1 MRLSRLVVRRGG
13 WIAALWLAAA
23 VVFVPRAGRLP
34 NVLQTSAR
42 VEGSESALVERLL
55 QGPLASAYAR
65 YAILVIGGVPS
76 PATAE
81 GAAALRR
88 IIQPLAAA
96 PQVAGV
102 FSYLDRP
109 DSLLVNPAGRGEG
122 TLVIVGLAADSAT
135 KPHRI
140 IPHLRSLTERLA
152 VALRR
157 DYPGLTLRWT
167 GETPLNV
174 DLRRTSAG
182 DVQHA
187 ERRALP
193 ITAALLVLAFGA
205 VVAALV
211 PVGAGAVAIAIA
223 LGAAAVAA
231 AIWPL
236 SILLQSV
243 VPMLGLGLGIDYALL
258 MVSRFRDALGD
269 GRDASGAAEESAQH
283 AGHTILLS
291 AATVALGFLVLL
303 TVPLNEMRAIA
314 AGGLLVVVTS
324 ALLATTLL
332 PGVLAMLGTRIDWG
346 RVRRRTFLRTS
357 VEWWRRWG
365 RWVTG
370 HPWIALAAG
379 GVPLV
384 LLALQAIGL
393 HSGLPRGDWLPAS
406 MESARALNDLRAM
419 GRSGMI
425 QTVRIVVTMPEHVSI
440 RQPAGWDAIA
450 RYTRSLEA
458 DRRVARV
465 RSIVTVLQAAGM
477 SRAKFASTPG
487 FTTRRLTRGLIS
499 TDGRFALLE
508 VMPDESVA
516 PDDVLAFVR
525 DLRANGT
532 RPLELAGATVAVGGL
547 PAFNTDYQDAVAGRF
562 WQIVALVV
570 GGTMLALFAG
580 FRSVLVPLKAVAL
593 NLLSVGAAFG
603 ALKLVF
609 QDGHGARL
617 LGVTEPLGAVFSS
630 LPVVVFCIVFGLSMD
645 YEVFLMTRIR
655 EARHAGLSDHEA
667 IVEGLGS
674 TAQVIT
680 NAAAIMLVVFAAFT
694 LGDVLLTKLLGF
706 ALAVAVLLDATI
718 VRMIVGPA
726 LLQLAGKWNW
736 WPAGSGRRLPES
748 RQLGGLGPVPDGAP
762 HGYALEGRPGPGAPQ

>member
-1 MRLSRLVVRRGG
+1 MTLSQLVVRQRR
-13 WIAALWLAAA
+13 WIAVLWLAAA
-23 VVFVPRAGRLP
+23 VVLVPRAGRLP

-42 VEGSESALVERLL
+42 VEGSESAVVERLL

-65 YAILVIGGVPS
+65 YAVLVIGGVPS
-76 PATAE
+76 PEVAE

-88 IIQPLAAA
+88 IVQPLAAA

-102 FSYLDRP
+102 FSYLDRA
-109 DSLLVNPAGRGEG
+109 DSLLLNPAGRG
-122 TLVIVGLAADSAT
+122 TLVIVGLAPDSET
-135 KPHRI
+135 KPDRI
-140 IPHLRSLTERLA
+140 IPRLRSLTERLA
-152 VALRR
+152 GALRR
-157 DYPGLTLRWT
+157 DHPDITLRWT

-174 DLRRTSAG
+174 DLRRTSAA

-205 VVAALV
+205 VAAALV
-211 PVGAGAVAIAIA
+211 PVGAGALAIAIA

-231 AIWPL
+231 GLWSL
-236 SILLQSV
+236 SIILQSV

-269 GRDASGAAEESAQH
+269 GRDATAAAEEAAQH

-332 PGVLAMLGTRIDWG
+332 PGVLAMLGARIDWG
-346 RVRRRTFLRTS
+346 RVRRRTFRRTS

-384 LLALQAIGL
+384 LLAAQATGL
-393 HSGLPRGDWLPAS
+393 RSGLPRGDWLPAS

-419 GRSGMI
+419 GRSGLI
-425 QTVRIVVTMPEHVSI
+425 QTVRIVLTMPEHVSV

-450 RYTRSLEA
+450 RFTTALEA

-477 SRAKFASTPG
+477 SRAEFASTPG
-487 FTTRRLTRGLIS
+487 FTTRRLSRGLIS
-499 TDGRFALLE
+499 RDGRLALIE
-508 VMPDESVA
+508 VMPGESVA

-525 DLRANGT
+525 ELRARGGGT
-532 RPLELAGATVAVGGL
+532 RPLGIAGAAMSVGGL
-547 PAFNTDYQDAVAGRF
+547 PAFNADYQDAVAGRF
-562 WQIVALVV
+562 WQIVGLVV
-570 GGTMLALFAG
+570 GGTMLALFIG
-580 FRSVLVPLKAVAL
+580 FRSVLVPLKAVVL

-609 QDGHGARL
+609 QDGHGAHL

-655 EARHAGLSDHEA
+655 EARSAGMSDHEA

-718 VRMIVGPA
+718 VRIIVGPA

-736 WPAGSGRRLPES
+736 WPGTAGVLLESGKP
-748 RQLGGLGPVPDGAP
+748 GGLGPVPDGTS
-762 HGYALEGRPGPGAPQ
+762 HGYALERRPRPRAPQ

>member
-1 MRLSRLVVRRGG
+1 MKLAQLVVRRRG
-13 WIAALWLAAA
+13 WIAVLWVAAA
-23 VVFVPRAGRLP
+23 VVFVPRASRLP

-42 VEGSESALVERLL
+42 VEGSESAAVERLL

-65 YAILVIGGVPS
+65 YAVLVIGGVPS

-88 IIQPLAAA
+88 VIQPVAAA

-102 FSYLDRP
+102 FSYLDRA
-109 DSLLVNPAGRGEG
+109 DSLLVSPAGRG

-135 KPHRI
+135 KPDRI

-152 VALRR
+152 GALRR
-157 DYPGLTLRWT
+157 DYPDIALRWT

-174 DLRRTSAG
+174 DLRRTSAA

-193 ITAALLVLAFGA
+193 VTAALLVLAFGA
-205 VVAALV
+205 LAAALV
-211 PVGAGAVAIAIA
+211 PVVAGAVAIAIA

-231 AIWPL
+231 GIWPL

-258 MVSRFRDALGD
+258 MVSRFRDALGE
-269 GRDASGAAEESAQH
+269 GREPSAAAAEAAQH

-314 AGGLLVVVTS
+314 AAGLLVVVTS

-332 PGVLAMLGTRIDWG
+332 PGVLATLGARIDWG
-346 RVRRRTFLRTS
+346 RVRRATFRRTS

-370 HPWIALAAG
+370 HPWVALVAG
-379 GVPLV
+379 GLPLV
-384 LLALQAIGL
+384 VLALQAIGL
-393 HSGLPRGDWLPAS
+393 QSGLPRGDWLPAS
-406 MESARALNDLRAM
+406 MESARALNDLRGM

-425 QTVRIVVTMPEHVSI
+425 QTLRIVVTMPEHVSV
-440 RQPAGWDAIA
+440 RQPAGWDAVA
-450 RYTRSLEA
+450 RYTQTLQA
-458 DRRVARV
+458 DPRVARV
-465 RSIVTVLQAAGM
+465 RSIVTVLEAAGM
-477 SRAKFASTPG
+477 SRAKLASTPG
-487 FTTRRLTRGLIS
+487 FTTRRLTAGLLS
-499 TDGRFALLE
+499 RDGRLALVE
-508 VMPDESVA
+508 VMPGESVA
-516 PDDVLAFVR
+516 PNEVLAFVR
-525 DLRANGT
+525 ELRAMGT
-532 RPLELAGATVAVGGL
+532 RRLGIGGASLTVGGL

-562 WQIVALVV
+562 WHIVALVV
-570 GGTMLALFAG
+570 GGTMLALFVG
-580 FRSVLVPLKAVAL
+580 FRSVLVPLKAVVL

-617 LGVTEPLGAVFSS
+617 LGVTQPLGAVFSS

-655 EARHAGLSDHEA
+655 EARNAGMSDHDA

-736 WPAGSGRRLPES
+736 WPAGNRLLPES
-748 RQLGGLGPVPDGAP
+748 RELGGLRPVADGAP
-762 HGYALEGRPGPGAPQ
+762 HGYVLERRPGPRTSQ